1 MSDIDEIKA
10 ELRSIR
16 RSLNNF
22 NVEVVMVMRRLGITL
37 LRVGDIEVWAERE
50 HNFPHPLFP
59 LREEAAELLGR
70 IRALA
75 RGEVGQSER
84 EWF

>member
-1 MSDIDEIKA
+1 VGGTGGLAFLNFLIKVY
-10 ELRSIR
+10 
-16 RSLNNF
+16 F
-22 NVEVVMVMRRLGITL
+22 Q
-37 LRVGDIEVWAERE
+37 

-75 RGEVGQSER
+75 RGEVGQSE
-84 EWF
+84 ENGSNLNFKSKIKIIFKQKMYEQKGAFIVEATN